1 MRNMDHRVLP
11 GTVALLDDGPHA
23 ALNELADL
31 LQRQLAPP
39 ELYAAAVGVLERTLG
54 DLLACVVAP
63 DGGGDGWHRES
74 PQHAPGEL
82 QMLYPQ
88 RLSLPRTLGAF
99 WHGEPQ
105 IVLDAREIEGSA
117 TLLRVYR
124 QRAIVATA
132 LVPVTVAGQVRAAF
146 VLRATSADVF
156 SDQVLAFLRCVAA
169 TVGTRIELH
178 EQQLLVVQSV
188 RERAAQYR
196 ALGLLDSMTEL
207 LAHAP
212 GEALL
217 LSETCRIASAVGG
230 YDAVWIG
237 LLEGATRELQLVA
250 QAGLRGAPGI
260 GARLAVDDIAHA
272 TDAAIVAI
280 MSGQVQSRR
289 VTSTVPAG
297 WPLLAQGDEPRA
309 LLALPLCIEWAVAGV
324 VVLVRAAPASFTAPE
339 VRVARGLVSA
349 LELGLRERRADVSR
363 VVAERASALHALHL
377 HAALSAPHAGVLV
390 LSAQRAV
397 DFANAAFCALFGLD
411 AKPADLENLP
421 IAALRARLA
430 PTYALPQQELQRVEE
445 ILAAGVAVT
454 GDVVNT
460 RDGRV
465 LLRDFTPIMIDG
477 VAQGSLW
484 QLRDVT
490 VQRHH
495 ELRVE
500 QLAFFDE
507 VSGLPN
513 RRRLFELLE
522 AAHATA
528 WAQQSVVAV
537 GVLDMDRFK
546 SVNDT
551 LGRSGGDRVLA
562 EAAARILGLLRPDD
576 VLARFGGDEFAL
588 IISGLDSK
596 EQLDAISRVILQ
608 SLRAPFDVAGER
620 VQLSASVGWT
630 MFPIDGADA
639 EGLVR
644 HAELALYTAKEEGR
658 DCGLLYDPTMEAEQL
673 RLRAMRD
680 RVARALQT
688 GRLQLL
694 FQPIVYIDGLPG
706 RNGVAGMEALL
717 RLDDTGQGLVEP
729 AKFMHVLDDSQLARP
744 IGHYVLGE
752 ALKQCHAWMLA
763 GVSVPVAVNIS
774 TRHLL
779 HPAFFGDIDSVL
791 EAYPDVLDVGFGIE
805 VTETGPAMDEAR
817 AKVVIEECRLRGIR
831 VSLDDFGTGSAS
843 LSHLQKLDVE
853 HIKLD
858 QSFVRDILSDERNRA
873 IAAGVITTAR
883 MLVKTVI
890 AEGVE
895 TAEQGDLLASLGCH
909 QLQGFS
915 IARPMPSV
923 AVPGWV
929 TRWKP
934 PLSWAHLVAERRTLL
949 ASQRDA
955 PKVLPD

>member
-1 MRNMDHRVLP
+1 MRDMDHNLLP
-11 GTVALLDDGPHA
+11 GTASLLGDGPYA
-23 ALNELADL
+23 ALSELADL
-31 LQRQLAPP
+31 VQRQLDPP
-39 ELYAAAVGVLERTLG
+39 TLYAAAAGVLERTLG
-54 DLLACVVAP
+54 NLLTFVVAT
-63 DGGGDGWHRES
+63 DREGDDWHRES
-74 PQHAPGEL
+74 PQHVPDEL
-82 QMLYPQ
+82 QALYPQ
-88 RLSLPRTLGAF
+88 HLQLPLTLHAF

-105 IVLDAREIEGSA
+105 VVLDAKQLQGSA
-117 TLLRVYR
+117 ALARSYR
-124 QRAIVATA
+124 QHAIAATA
-132 LVPVTVAGQVRAAF
+132 LVPIPVAGEARAAF
-146 VLRATSADVF
+146 LLRAASADLF
-156 SDQVLAFLRCVAA
+156 TARVLAFLRCFAA
-169 TVGTRIELH
+169 TIGMRIELH
-178 EQQLLVVQSV
+178 EQQQLLLQSAQKQ
-188 RERAAQYR
+188 AAQHR
-196 ALGLLDSMTEL
+196 AMCLLDSMTNL
-207 LAHAP
+207 VAHAP
-212 GEALL
+212 SEALL
-217 LSETCRIASAVGG
+217 LAETCRIACAVGG
-230 YDAVWIG
+230 YDVAWIG
-237 LLEGATRELQLVA
+237 LLDATGRELQLAA
-250 QAGLRGAPGI
+250 QAGLHDGPAL
-260 GARLAVDDIAHA
+260 GARLAIDDITHA
-272 TDAAIVAI
+272 ADAAVLAVD
-280 MSGQVQSRR
+280 SGRVQSWR
-289 VTSTVPAG
+289 VTSTTPAG
-297 WPLLAQGDEPRA
+297 WPLVTQGDEVRA
-309 LLALPLCIEWAVAGV
+309 LLALPLCVERTVAGV
-324 VVLVRAAPASFTAPE
+324 VVLISAEPTRFTVAE
-339 VRVARGLVSA
+339 VRVAAELVGE
-349 LELGLRERRADVSR
+349 LGLGLREQRAG
-363 VVAERASALHALHL
+363 VARLAAEQASALHVQQL
-377 HAALSAPHAGVLV
+377 HAALSAPHTGVMV
-390 LSAQRAV
+390 LSAQQTV
-397 DFANAAFCALFGLD
+397 SFTNTAFCALFGLD
-411 AKPADLENLP
+411 TEPQELENQSV
-421 IAALRARLA
+421 AAIHARLA
-430 PTYALPQQELQRVEE
+430 PTYALPERELLRIEE

-454 GDVVNT
+454 GEEVNAS
-460 RDGRV
+460 DGRV
-465 LLRDFTPIMIDG
+465 FLRDFTPIVIDG

-490 VQRHH
+490 VQRRH

-522 AAHATA
+522 AAHASA
-528 WAQQSVVAV
+528 WAQQSMLAV

-546 SVNDT
+546 NVNNA
-551 LGRSGGDRVLA
+551 LGRDGGDHVLA
-562 EAAARILGLLRPDD
+562 EASARILGLLRPDD

-588 IISGLDSK
+588 IIFGLDSK

-608 SLRAPFDVAGER
+608 ALRTPFAVAGEH

-630 MFPIDGADA
+630 MFPVDGADA

-644 HAELALYTAKEEGR
+644 HAELALYSAKEEGR

-673 RLRAMRD
+673 RLRAMRE
-680 RVARALQT
+680 RVAHALQT
-688 GRLQLL
+688 SRLQVL

-717 RLDDTGQGLVEP
+717 RLDDTGLGLVEP

-744 IGHYVLGE
+744 IGRYVLGE

-858 QSFVRDILSDERNRA
+858 QSFVRDILSDERNMA

-883 MLVKTVI
+883 MLAKTVI

-915 IARPMPSV
+915 ISRPMPSV

-934 PLSWAHLVAERRTLL
+934 PLSWAHLVDERRTLL
-949 ASQRDA
+949 ADQVGGPRDPA
-955 PKVLPD
+955 